1 MHARSDRDTRIV
13 VVTLTDAREQ
23 RRRFEADNLA
33 RQAAGQD
40 PMPID
45 ERFLAALEAGL
56 PDCAGVALGFD
67 RLVMLATGA
76 KSISEVLTFDAD
88 RA

>member
-1 MHARSDRDTRIV
+1 MELANGFHE
-13 VVTLTDAREQ
+13 LTDAQEQ
-23 RRRFEADNLA
+23 RQRFEADNRA
-33 RQAAGQD
+33 RQATGRE

-56 PDCAGVALGFD
+56 PECAGVALGLD
-67 RLVMLATGA
+67 RLIMIAAGA
-76 KSISEVLTFDAD
+76 GSISEVLAFDAD